1 MTDFRK
7 EFLFLFVS
15 TNLIVDSQFLE
26 ESCSQDFTPAISHQH
41 STNILTAKKNPK
53 TTECAPLINSLSQ
66 AKRMHFRSRS
76 LFSLRRSIR
85 PASPC
90 CSHSDVPT
98 KFCLY
103 ARTPLDSVFRGP
115 VLELDVFG
123 RRSLPVRLLSS
134 DTVSEL
140 VVFVCGCVVGVF
152 SVG

>member
-7 EFLFLFVS
+7 KFLFLCVS

-26 ESCSQDFTPAISHQH
+26 ESCSQDFTPAISHQLP
-41 STNILTAKKNPK
+41 TKILTAKKNPK

-66 AKRMHFRSRS
+66 AKRMYFRSRS

-85 PASPC
+85 PASPCC

-123 RRSLPVRLLSS
+123 RRSIPVRLLSS

-140 VVFVCGCVVGVF
+140 VVCGCVVGVF